1 MAMKMAE
8 FDQSGFQNI
17 VLMLIGLMTLVMVS
31 NVLTIISNPDN
42 IKIGAVVTGS
52 VYGEEED
59 AETFIPPKFQN
70 MKQDPIYLDVEPTR
84 LTIYPELKVI
94 EERDLGFEGNDF
106 EQFLDDVEKVRSRRY
121 IVLLLRPGSAQFQR
135 KLRKVIRDRGIDVGF
150 EPWEAG
156 REIQVVRAW
165 EELVP
170 EGEGGEGEAVEG
182 TEAGATETTPAGE
195 PAAGEE
201 SMTEAPAATETM
213 PEPTGEGM

>member
-1 MAMKMAE
+1 
-8 FDQSGFQNI
+8 
-17 VLMLIGLMTLVMVS
+17 
-31 NVLTIISNPDN
+31 
-42 IKIGAVVTGS
+42 
-52 VYGEEED
+52 
-59 AETFIPPKFQN
+59 

-94 EERDLGFEGNDF
+94 EERDLVFEGNDF